1 VGAPRDTNLFVGGG
15 HRLLP
20 HPAKNAVVR
29 ATPDGMRNAAGTCR
43 KPRRRRW
50 VIMSIHSSAN
60 VARSPS
66 TCAHLTAAQIV
77 LADGG
82 VVECD
87 EHQHQD
93 LFWALRGPAA
103 ATSVS
108 LRHSPS
114 VRSWRRRPPY
124 SILVWRGRY
133 AADLIDAWQRW
144 APTGPDELDATL
156 RLRIPANDARPRLE
170 IVGTLL
176 GTEADTTD
184 LLADLVRRTATELSR
199 NTGCCPIAWRS
210 GHSRAMACSTVS
222 RTHR

>member
-43 KPRRRRW
+43 KPRR
-50 VIMSIHSSAN
+50 
-60 VARSPS
+60 PG
-66 TCAHLTAAQIV
+66 
-77 LADGG
+77 D
-82 VVECD
+82 
-87 EHQHQD
+87 
-93 LFWALRGPAA
+93 
-103 ATSVS
+103 
-108 LRHSPS
+108 
-114 VRSWRRRPPY
+114 
-124 SILVWRGRY
+124 

-210 GHSRAMACSTVS
+210 GHSRAMACSTVP